1 MIAASAAV
9 RAHHVREA
17 EKHSREEAL
26 RRSQLIHDG
35 DGEALQAAQEPY
47 KPLAEHYLL
56 VPFKD
61 CDSEVQDGQ
70 VSSDEIT
77 CLSNLGIAPEA
88 LDYKI
93 NLAHKHSKPISGRL
107 DFQPGCC

>member
-26 RRSQLIHDG
+26 RRSQLILGDG
-35 DGEALQAAQEPY
+35 DGQELQQAEEPY
-47 KPLAEHYLL
+47 KPLAAHYLL

-61 CDSEVQDGQ
+61 CDYEPQDGK
-70 VSSDEIT
+70 VSAVENH
-77 CLSNLGIAPEA
+77 LSP
-88 LDYKI
+88 
-93 NLAHKHSKPISGRL
+93 
-107 DFQPGCC
+107 